1 MQRSDFI
8 KGIIGFL
15 GISALP
21 ASMVKQYHRYY
32 LLQSFV
38 RGFRFYEGL
47 KLLDEMHKG
56 DLLEMLREPANEYD
70 PNAIALCF
78 NQHKIGFIP
87 KEDNDILS
95 RLMDADVVKLQAE
108 ITHLNKEAKAWE
120 NVHIGVY
127 VLKET
132 NEPITEN
139 AKYLTVLETPHY
151 RTIKMNS
158 QKTADVYF
166 TDDEEEDILDA
177 DAFYETMVEN
187 SKDNSIYNFLHIDF
201 ESGQNLLQVI
211 NEGRM
216 IVNHRHLPEDLK
228 IDKVIKALDEGVI
241 GLDAYFDKSGYVVA
255 NVNRVAGLSARIN
268 KVANVLDK
276 AGRIFYEIQF
286 S

>member
-1 MQRSDFI
+1 MLRSDFI

-15 GISALP
+15 GLSALP

-47 KLLDEMHKG
+47 KLLDEMHEG

-70 PNAIALCF
+70 PKAIALYF
-78 NQHKIGFIP
+78 NKHKIGFIP

-95 RLMDADVVKLQAE
+95 RLMDAGVVKLQAE
-108 ITHLNKEAKAWE
+108 ITHLNKKAKAWE

-151 RTIKMNS
+151 RTIKMDS

-166 TDDEEEDILDA
+166 TDDEEEEILDA
-177 DAFYETMVEN
+177 EAFYETMVEN
-187 SKDNSIYNFLHIDF
+187 SKDNSIYNILHIDF
-201 ESGQNLLQVI
+201 ESGQNLQQVI

-216 IVNHRHLPEDLK
+216 IVNQRHLPEDLK
-228 IDKVIKALDEGVI
+228 IDKLVKALDEGVI
-241 GLDAYFDKSGYVVA
+241 GLDAYFDKNGYVVA

-268 KVANVLDK
+268 KVTNVLDK

>member
-47 KLLDEMHKG
+47 KLLDEMHEG

-70 PNAIALCF
+70 PKAIALCF

-139 AKYLTVLETPHY
+139 AKYLTVLETPYY
-151 RTIKMNS
+151 RTIKMDS

-177 DAFYETMVEN
+177 EAFYETMVEN
-187 SKDNSIYNFLHIDF
+187 SRDNSIYNFLHIDF
-201 ESGQNLLQVI
+201 ESGQNLQQVI

-228 IDKVIKALDEGVI
+228 IDKVIKALNEGVI

-255 NVNRVAGLSARIN
+255 NVNRVAGLSARID
-268 KVANVLDK
+268 KVTNVLDK

>member
-1 MQRSDFI
+1 MLRSDFI

-15 GISALP
+15 GLSALP

-47 KLLDEMHKG
+47 KLLDEMHEG

-70 PNAIALCF
+70 PKAIALYF

-151 RTIKMNS
+151 HTIKVDS

-166 TDDEEEDILDA
+166 TDDEEWEILDA
-177 DAFYETMVEN
+177 EAFYETMVEN
-187 SKDNSIYNFLHIDF
+187 SRDNSVYNFLHIDS
-201 ESGQNLLQVI
+201 ESGQNLQQVI

-216 IVNHRHLPEDLK
+216 IVNQRHLPEDLK
-228 IDKVIKALDEGVI
+228 IDKLVKALDEGVI

-276 AGRIFYEIQF
+276 AGRTFYEIQF

>member
-8 KGIIGFL
+8 NGIIGFL

-47 KLLDEMHKG
+47 KLLDEMHEG

-70 PNAIALCF
+70 PKAIALRF

-139 AKYLTVLETPHY
+139 AKYLTVLETPYY
-151 RTIKMNS
+151 RTIKMDS

-177 DAFYETMVEN
+177 EAFYETMVEN
-187 SKDNSIYNFLHIDF
+187 SRDNSIYNFLHIDF
-201 ESGQNLLQVI
+201 ESGQNLQQVI

-228 IDKVIKALDEGVI
+228 IDKVIKALNEGVI